1 MKFLLSDNDD
11 SGTIFRDVVF
21 LLMITFVILFLIAV
35 MHINP
40 IAQPKE
46 EQITPPGNVIVNIF
60 WEDGLNIDV
69 DLWVLGP
76 EDDRPVGYSN
86 RAGGTFNLLR
96 DDLGSANDITERN
109 FENAYTR
116 GLPEG
121 EYIINVHMFSNK
133 EKEKNWPVEV
143 EVVVTV
149 METNQDKSSPN
160 EVAVATIP
168 LSRNG
173 EELTAVRFK
182 IDKNHKVIQ
191 ESINQVQKKLRGS
204 SPSTWRGRRSGSIG

>member
-1 MKFLLSDNDD
+1 MSSNDD
-11 SGTIFRDVVF
+11 SGTTFRDVIF
-21 LLMITFVILFLIAV
+21 ILMITFIILFLIAV

-40 IAQPKE
+40 IAKPKE

-96 DDLGSANDITERN
+96 DDLGSTNDITERN

-121 EYIINVHMFSNK
+121 EYIINVHMFANK

-143 EVVVTV
+143 EIVVTV

-160 EVAVATIP
+160 EVAVAMIP
-168 LSRNG
+168 LARNG

-204 SPSTWRGRRSGSIG
+204 SPSTWSSRPNSQLQ

>member
-1 MKFLLSDNDD
+1 MSSNDD
-11 SGTIFRDVVF
+11 SGTTFRDVIF
-21 LLMITFVILFLIAV
+21 ILMITFIILFLIAV

-40 IAQPKE
+40 IAKPKE

-96 DDLGSANDITERN
+96 DDLGSTNDITERN

-133 EKEKNWPVEV
+133 EKEKNWPVNV

-160 EVAVATIP
+160 EVAVAMIP

-204 SPSTWRGRRSGSIG
+204 SPSTWRSRPNSQLQ

>member
-1 MKFLLSDNDD
+1 MKFLLSENDD
-11 SGTIFRDVVF
+11 SGTTFRDVIFIMMIVF
-21 LLMITFVILFLIAV
+21 IILFLIAA
-35 MHINP
+35 MHINSP
-40 IAQPKE
+40 VELEKE
-46 EQITPPGNVIVNIF
+46 EMIEPPGNVIVNIF

-96 DDLGSANDITERN
+96 DDLGSINDITERN

-116 GLPEG
+116 GLPKG
-121 EYIINVHMFSNK
+121 EYIINVHMFANK
-133 EKEKNWPVEV
+133 EREKNWPVNV

-149 METNQDKSSPN
+149 METSQDKSSAN
-160 EVAVATIP
+160 EVAVAMIP

-204 SPSTWRGRRSGSIG
+204 NPSTWRRN

>member
-1 MKFLLSDNDD
+1 
-11 SGTIFRDVVF
+11 
-21 LLMITFVILFLIAV
+21 

-40 IAQPKE
+40 IAEPKE
-46 EQITPPGNVIVNIF
+46 EQISPPGNVIVNIF

-76 EDDRPVGYSN
+76 EDARPVGYSN
-86 RAGGTFNLLR
+86 RAGETFNLLR
-96 DDLGSANDITERN
+96 DDLGSINDITTRN

-121 EYIINVHMFSNK
+121 EYIINVHMFAH
-133 EKEKNWPVEV
+133 KEKNKKWPVEV

-149 METNQDKSSPN
+149 MEAENGKSS
-160 EVAVATIP
+160 VRDVATAIIP
-168 LSRNG
+168 LTRHG
-173 EELTAVRFK
+173 EEITAVRFK

-191 ESINQVQKKLRGS
+191 ESINQIQKKLRGS
-204 SPSTWRGRRSGSIG
+204 SPSSWGRRRN

>member
-1 MKFLLSDNDD
+1 MKFLLSENDD
-11 SGTIFRDVVF
+11 SGTTFRDVIFIMMIVF
-21 LLMITFVILFLIAV
+21 IILFLIAA

-96 DDLGSANDITERN
+96 DDLGSINDITKRN

-116 GLPEG
+116 GLPKG
-121 EYIINVHMFSNK
+121 EYIINVHMFANK
-133 EKEKNWPVEV
+133 EREKNWPVEV

-160 EVAVATIP
+160 EVAVAIIP

-191 ESINQVQKKLRGS
+191 ESINQIQIKLRGS
-204 SPSTWRGRRSGSIG
+204 SPSTWRSH

>member
-1 MKFLLSDNDD
+1 MSLLTTSNDD
-11 SGTIFRDVVF
+11 SGTVFRDVIF

-35 MHINP
+35 LHINP
-40 IAQPKE
+40 IADPKE
-46 EQITPPGNVIVNIF
+46 EQIAPPGNVIVNIF

-86 RAGGTFNLLR
+86 RAGETFNLLR
-96 DDLGSANDITERN
+96 DDLGSTNDITERN

-121 EYIINVHMFSNK
+121 EYIINVHMFAHK
-133 EKEKNWPVEV
+133 ERKKVWPVMV

-149 METNQDKSSPN
+149 METTEGKSSAN

-168 LSRNG
+168 LTRYG
-173 EELTAVRFK
+173 EEVTAVRFK

-191 ESINQVQKKLRGS
+191 ESINQIQKKLRGS
-204 SPSTWRGRRSGSIG
+204 SPSTWGGRRGSIG

>member
-1 MKFLLSDNDD
+1 
-11 SGTIFRDVVF
+11 
-21 LLMITFVILFLIAV
+21 MITFIILFLIAA

-40 IAQPKE
+40 IIDRE
-46 EQITPPGNVIVNIF
+46 EEETIDPPGNVIVNIF

-76 EDDRPVGYSN
+76 DDDRPVGYSN

-96 DDLGSANDITERN
+96 DDLGSTNDITRRN

-116 GLPEG
+116 GLPKG
-121 EYIINVHMFSNK
+121 EYIINVHMFAHK
-133 EKEKNWPVEV
+133 EAHKEWPVMV

-149 METNQDKSSPN
+149 MEATEGKSSIN
-160 EVAVATIP
+160 EVAVAMIP
-168 LSRNG
+168 LTKHG
-173 EELTAVRFK
+173 EEITAVRFK

-191 ESINQVQKKLRGS
+191 ESINQVQQKLRGS
-204 SPSTWRGRRSGSIG
+204 DPSSWRFRGI